1 MKKAFSL
8 AVLLLVCALFLV
20 SCGNK
25 QDKSSDT
32 APQVLNIYSWSD
44 YYAPEVIAAFEQQ
57 NNCKVT
63 YDVFANN
70 EEMLAKIQAGGAQF
84 DIIQPSDYMVT
95 TMLKLGLLE
104 KLDLT
109 QIPNLKNLSPDLQ
122 KPPFDPTGEYAPI
135 YTNGITG
142 IVYNKKYISTPPTS
156 WADLWNPAYQGHV
169 IVLNDAREVFS
180 VALKKHGFSNNSTNP
195 AEVASAYEDL
205 QKLNRNIL
213 AYDTENI
220 KQKFIAEEAWLGIMW
235 SGDASYTLR
244 ENPNIGFIIPEQGT
258 LIWADTIAIPKGCKN
273 KVLAQKF
280 INYMYDPTVSA
291 KNFAYINLPNPNA
304 AAVKLMPA
312 SYRQDPFL
320 TLGSS
325 AAHKGEWL
333 VDIGD
338 SITMYDRYWTRL
350 KTAK

>member
-1 MKKAFSL
+1 MKKAFTL

-25 QDKSSDT
+25 QDKSSDA

-142 IVYNKKYISTPPTS
+142 IVYNKKYIST
-156 WADLWNPAYQGHV
+156 
-169 IVLNDAREVFS
+169 
-180 VALKKHGFSNNSTNP
+180 
-195 AEVASAYEDL
+195 
-205 QKLNRNIL
+205 
-213 AYDTENI
+213 
-220 KQKFIAEEAWLGIMW
+220 
-235 SGDASYTLR
+235 
-244 ENPNIGFIIPEQGT
+244 
-258 LIWADTIAIPKGCKN
+258 
-273 KVLAQKF
+273 
-280 INYMYDPTVSA
+280 
-291 KNFAYINLPNPNA
+291 
-304 AAVKLMPA
+304 
-312 SYRQDPFL
+312 
-320 TLGSS
+320 
-325 AAHKGEWL
+325 
-333 VDIGD
+333 
-338 SITMYDRYWTRL
+338 
-350 KTAK
+350 